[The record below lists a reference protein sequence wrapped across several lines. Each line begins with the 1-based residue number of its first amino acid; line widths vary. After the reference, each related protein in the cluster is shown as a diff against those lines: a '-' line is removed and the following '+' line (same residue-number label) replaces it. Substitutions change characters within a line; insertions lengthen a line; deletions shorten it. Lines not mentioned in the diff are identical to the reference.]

1 MIGLMV
7 PNIHAELYHD
17 NERGFSINYPNDWW
31 FDDFMIV
38 SKSDTLVS
46 FLYVDEKLHTKA
58 DISLLYEQRG
68 DLDGYTQ
75 DYIHS
80 IILFRDV
87 TNLDHSDETHAK
99 DSREKPIEI
108 LTENEEDTNHLSKLF
123 ASMSKD
129 CQLLKLEWEEMS
141 CVHRKLI
148 ESDVIVFN
156 GNKAYKIVYSWTE
169 LNEVCKSVQKADRLV
184 ISCQNIEYEN
194 LSTTIEFKNNEK
206 IWRINSKIR
215 MEEAT
220 SLSSQVDDIINS
232 LKFLDRNDTKT
243 SVPDWI
249 KNNAGWWYEGKLD
262 DATFTNGIKFLIDD
276 YVIQLEPEIS
286 SINDVGKISLK
297 KNAFNLKD
305 YQGGIT
311 PVNIF
316 GVLNDFHE
324 SYRLKIEITRPD
336 KQIDSFRIL
345 PTESG
350 FEYTYELKND
360 FPMGKYIITGLDER
374 ENKKLAPLTFTVN
387 LSDKSKQIPQWV
399 KNNAGWWAEN
409 LISEKEFLSSIEYLV
424 NNGIIFIDVEKND
437 SKFVKSTDLIS
448 STKILSDA
456 NYFEVFLI
464 YASQGNECTP
474 EERKSAAEYGYLS
487 EYLLEKNLRGM
498 STKVETICMPLSE
511 IKESHYPLVLAKLGS
526 NKPHMLIFVG
536 DIKANFESYYDYGAY
551 GWWAVIPTYSP
562 KFTDAYTD
570 IQMIVVCECDKRYVD
585 QKAGGMWTLAHEIAH
600 YNLYEQ
606 KYSAKVYGDNVHWV
620 EYLYREC
627 TENDTLDTKDCRK
640 LYETV
645 DVLGTEY
652 QVMDI
657 IYLKTDW
664 KEIQNSISR
673 EVLDNREE

>member
-1 MIGLMV
+1 
-7 PNIHAELYHD
+7 
-17 NERGFSINYPNDWW
+17 
-31 FDDFMIV
+31 
-38 SKSDTLVS
+38 
-46 FLYVDEKLHTKA
+46 
-58 DISLLYEQRG
+58 
-68 DLDGYTQ
+68 
-75 DYIHS
+75 
-80 IILFRDV
+80 
-87 TNLDHSDETHAK
+87 
-99 DSREKPIEI
+99 
-108 LTENEEDTNHLSKLF
+108 
-123 ASMSKD
+123 
-129 CQLLKLEWEEMS
+129 
-141 CVHRKLI
+141 
-148 ESDVIVFN
+148 
-156 GNKAYKIVYSWTE
+156 
-169 LNEVCKSVQKADRLV
+169 
-184 ISCQNIEYEN
+184 
-194 LSTTIEFKNNEK
+194 
-206 IWRINSKIR
+206 
-215 MEEAT
+215 
-220 SLSSQVDDIINS
+220 
-232 LKFLDRNDTKT
+232 
-243 SVPDWI
+243 
-249 KNNAGWWYEGKLD
+249 
-262 DATFTNGIKFLIDD
+262 
-276 YVIQLEPEIS
+276 
-286 SINDVGKISLK
+286 
-297 KNAFNLKD
+297 
-305 YQGGIT
+305 
-311 PVNIF
+311 
-316 GVLNDFHE
+316 
-324 SYRLKIEITRPD
+324 
-336 KQIDSFRIL
+336 
-345 PTESG
+345 
-350 FEYTYELKND
+350 
-360 FPMGKYIITGLDER
+360 
-374 ENKKLAPLTFTVN
+374 
-387 LSDKSKQIPQWV
+387 V

-606 KYSAKVYGDNVHWV
+606 KYSARVYGDNVHWV